1 MNHKHKIE
9 PCGYCHICMKAKHFN
24 EMSAIIQKEFKDV
37 LLTSYQCK
45 DGVVFSPEVIVKF
58 KKFIGLPH
66 KDMMLW

>member
-1 MNHKHKIE
+1 
-9 PCGYCHICMKAKHFN
+9 MKAKHFN